1 MMHDPIDRVLEALRG
16 LGIEPRQSGSGYS
29 CRCCAHED
37 RSPSLSINVGDDGRV
52 LLTCHA
58 GCSLGAILEALGMTP
73 GDLFPGPSPSTRRRS
88 SGRTAGKPK
97 QSFPTGE
104 AAEAQVVSR
113 VGRQPTVRWE
123 YHDAGGRLVG
133 LVIRF
138 DGPDGKTFRPVSRTT
153 GGSWL
158 IEGMPAPRPIYRL
171 PQVLAAD
178 GPVFVCEGE
187 KSADA
192 LASLGLAATTSAN
205 GSKSAGKSD
214 WSPLKGRRV
223 VVVPDNDEPGERY
236 ADDVADLAAAAG
248 AESVVV
254 VRLADLWP
262 GLPEG
267 GDAADWVEHFDATDP
282 DDLRQ
287 RLEALASSA
296 EPVAAVADDEE
307 DGDDVEDDETL
318 AWEPFPVEALPQVLA
333 KFVKHVA
340 YRIGGESVE
349 AQVALPLL
357 AALAGAIGN
366 ARAIEAR
373 PGWQEPSVLWTC
385 IIAGSGGAKSP
396 AYKAAMQFV
405 FAEEKAARDAHKIAL
420 ADFNAA
426 EMEHSDWKR
435 ERGNK
440 GPAPDRPVKP
450 SARRLWVDDTTIEAL
465 ATIVEA
471 NPRWF
476 IVAREELRA
485 WAASFDCYKSGGRGG
500 ADQPKWLT
508 LYDAGPLSVD
518 RKGGDSIHVPRA
530 AVSLTGGIQPGIF
543 ARTMTADDIDSG
555 LLGRLLVAMPPAEE
569 LKWPDGDMDWAT
581 VEAVRSLFRTLFD
594 MPMPADGPTVLDMEP
609 NAQLIYKQFFQQ
621 QQREILRA
629 SGAVKGML
637 SKSNAAVLRLALI
650 IHVCRQAAGEV
661 IPDRVDAESI
671 NRAIV
676 LGRWFAR
683 EGRRVYQLLLG
694 GRAVDR
700 AADDAGA
707 VERWIEA
714 QGGYSSLR
722 DLRKGPRRFRD
733 DDDGRAEAAARRL
746 VAEGRAGWESTST
759 GGRPTDGI
767 RLAPKASR

>member
-1 MMHDPIDRVLEALRG
+1 M
-16 LGIEPRQSGSGYS
+16 
-29 CRCCAHED
+29 
-37 RSPSLSINVGDDGRV
+37 
-52 LLTCHA
+52 
-58 GCSLGAILEALGMTP
+58 
-73 GDLFPGPSPSTRRRS
+73 
-88 SGRTAGKPK
+88 
-97 QSFPTGE
+97 
-104 AAEAQVVSR
+104 
-113 VGRQPTVRWE
+113 
-123 YHDAGGRLVG
+123 
-133 LVIRF
+133 
-138 DGPDGKTFRPVSRTT
+138 
-153 GGSWL
+153 
-158 IEGMPAPRPIYRL
+158 
-171 PQVLAAD
+171 
-178 GPVFVCEGE
+178 
-187 KSADA
+187 
-192 LASLGLAATTSAN
+192 
-205 GSKSAGKSD
+205 
-214 WSPLKGRRV
+214 
-223 VVVPDNDEPGERY
+223 
-236 ADDVADLAAAAG
+236 
-248 AESVVV
+248 
-254 VRLADLWP
+254 
-262 GLPEG
+262 
-267 GDAADWVEHFDATDP
+267 
-282 DDLRQ
+282 
-287 RLEALASSA
+287 
-296 EPVAAVADDEE
+296 
-307 DGDDVEDDETL
+307 
-318 AWEPFPVEALPQVLA
+318 
-333 KFVKHVA
+333 
-340 YRIGGESVE
+340 
-349 AQVALPLL
+349 PLL

-373 PGWQEPSVLWTC
+373 PGWQEPSVIWTC

-396 AYKAAMQFV
+396 AFKAAMQFV
-405 FAEEKAARDAHKIAL
+405 FAEEKAARDAYKIAL

-426 EMEHSDWKR
+426 EMEHSDWRR

-543 ARTMTADDIDSG
+543 SRTMTADDIDSG

-569 LKWPDGDMDWAT
+569 LKWPDGDLDWAT

-594 MPMPADGPTVLDMEP
+594 MPMPADGPKVLDMEP
-609 NAQLIYKQFFQQ
+609 DAQLIFKRFYQQ
-621 QQREILRA
+621 QQREILKA

-676 LGRWFAR
+676 LGHWFVR

-694 GRAVDR
+694 GRAVDKT
-700 AADDAGA
+700 ADDAA
-707 VERWIEA
+707 AAEKWIES

-722 DLRKGPRRFRD
+722 DLRRGPARFRD
-733 DDDGRAEAAARRL
+733 DGDRLEAAVGRL
-746 VAEGRAGWESTST
+746 LAEGRARREAPPT
-759 GGRPTDGI
+759 GGRTADGI
-767 RLAPKASR
+767 RLVPHATKV

>member
-1 MMHDPIDRVLEALRG
+1 MTHYPIDRVLEALRG
-16 LGIEPRQSGSGYS
+16 LGIEPAASGSGYS
-29 CRCCAHED
+29 CRCPAHED
-37 RSPSLSINVGDDGRV
+37 RSPSLTIGIGDDGRV
-52 LLTCHA
+52 LLHCHG
-58 GCSLGAILEALGMTP
+58 GCSTGAVLAALDMEP
-73 GDLFPGPSPSTRRRS
+73 KDLFPVPASASSPRRS
-88 SGRTAGKPK
+88 SARPAGKPK
-97 QSFPTGE
+97 QTFPTTE
-104 AAEAQVVSR
+104 AAEAQVVRR
-113 VGRQPTVRWE
+113 VGRQPTARWE
-123 YHDAGGRLVG
+123 YFDAAGDLVG

-153 GGSWL
+153 SGSWVC
-158 IEGMPAPRPIYRL
+158 EGMPAPRPIFKL

-187 KSADA
+187 KACDA
-192 LASLGLAATTSAN
+192 IRSLGLTVTTSPN

-223 VVVPDNDEPGERY
+223 VILPDNDAPGAAY
-236 ADDVADLAAAAG
+236 AADVVGLALRAG
-248 AESVVV
+248 AESVKV
-254 VRLADLWP
+254 VRLIDLWP
-262 GLPEG
+262 GLPEH
-267 GDAADWVEHFDATDP
+267 GDAADWVEHFDAVDAV
-282 DDLRQ
+282 DLRQ
-287 RLEALASSA
+287 GLETLVAAA
-296 EPVAAVADDEE
+296 QPVAAVADDVH
-307 DGDDVEDDETL
+307 DDDVDDDESL
-318 AWEPFPVEALPQVLA
+318 AWEPFPVGALPKVLA

-349 AQVALPLL
+349 AQVALPML

-373 PGWQEPSVLWTC
+373 PGWQEPAVLWTC

-405 FAEEKAARDAHKIAL
+405 FEEEKAARDAHRAAL
-420 ADFNAA
+420 ADFDAA

-450 SARRLWVDDTTIEAL
+450 TARRLWVDDTTVEAL

-508 LYDAGPLSVD
+508 LYDAGPLSID

-594 MPMPADGPTVLDMEP
+594 MPTPADGPKVLDMEP
-609 NAQLIYKQFFQQ
+609 DAQLIFKRFYQQ
-621 QQREILRA
+621 KQREILKA

-671 NRAIV
+671 NRAID
-676 LGRWFAR
+676 LGHWFAR

-700 AADDAGA
+700 PADDAA
-707 VERWIEA
+707 AAERWIEGK
-714 QGGYSSLR
+714 GGFASLR
-722 DLRKGPRRFRD
+722 DLRRGPARFRD
-733 DDDGRAEAAARRL
+733 DDDRVEAAVGRL
-746 VAEGRAGWESTST
+746 LAEGRARREAPPT
-759 GGRPTDGI
+759 GGRTADGI
-767 RLAPKASR
+767 RLVAHATKV

>member
-1 MMHDPIDRVLEALRG
+1 VESLGLEAK
-16 LGIEPRQSGSGYS
+16 
-29 CRCCAHED
+29 
-37 RSPSLSINVGDDGRV
+37 
-52 LLTCHA
+52 
-58 GCSLGAILEALGMTP
+58 
-73 GDLFPGPSPSTRRRS
+73 DLFPESASASTPRRS
-88 SGRTAGKPK
+88 SGRPADKPK
-97 QSFPTGE
+97 ETFPTVE
-104 AAEAQVVSR
+104 AAVAGWERSM
-113 VGRQPTVRWE
+113 GRKSVRRDD
-123 YHDAGGRLVG
+123 YHDADGRHV
-133 LVIRF
+133 VSEVRF
-138 DGPDGKTFRPVSRTT
+138 PEGDDGKTFRQVMATA
-153 GGSWL
+153 GGAWTFGL
-158 IEGMPAPRPIYRL
+158 PTPRPIYRL

-178 GPVFVCEGE
+178 GPIYVAEGC
-187 KSADA
+187 KAADA
-192 LASLGLAATTSAN
+192 LVSLGLTATTSPN
-205 GSKSAGKSD
+205 GSKSPAKAD

-223 VVVPDNDEPGERY
+223 VIVPDRDEPGEDY
-236 ADDVADLAAAAG
+236 ADAVADLALRAG

-254 VRLADLWP
+254 VRLIEIWP

-267 GDAADWVEHFDATDP
+267 GDAHDWIEAHDAVDA
-282 DDLRQ
+282 DDLR
-287 RLEALASSA
+287 EALETLVAKA
-296 EPVAAVADDEE
+296 EPVAAAADDE
-307 DGDDVEDDETL
+307 DDVVIE
-318 AWEPFPVEALPQVLA
+318 WQPFPVEQLPETLA

-357 AALAGAIGN
+357 AAVAGAIGN

-435 ERGNK
+435 EKGNK

-450 SARRLWVDDTTIEAL
+450 TARRLWVDDTTIEAL

-609 NAQLIYKQFFQQ
+609 DAQLIYKQFYQQ

-637 SKSNAAVLRLALI
+637 SKSNAAVLRLALV

-661 IPDRVDAESI
+661 IPDRVDVESI
-671 NRAIV
+671 TRAIV
-676 LGRWFAR
+676 LGRWFAA
-683 EGRRVYQLLLG
+683 EGRRVYGVLLG

-700 AADDAGA
+700 AADDAA
-707 VERWIEA
+707 AAERWLEA
-714 QGGYSSLR
+714 KGGFSSLR
-722 DLRKGPRRFRD
+722 DLRKGLARFRED
-733 DDDGRAEAAARRL
+733 DDRAEQAVRRL
-746 VAEGRAGWESTST
+746 VAERRARWEAPIT
-759 GGRPTDGI
+759 GGRPADGI
-767 RLAPKASR
+767 RLAG